1 MKMANNYFLL
11 LTIVLLLTDCKPKND
26 NLSSQ
31 TTSTTDS
38 IETKFS
44 YEPKKHIE
52 ESIDTLLDK
61 ENNIRLNLKRYSL
74 DSGFEIPFEYGNTIE
89 TVFFRDFA
97 VDLTLTIDDSLIT
110 ATKFQKDDFKSKI
123 EDTDFLKMAYLSFV
137 DFEDYNSENQEIKL
151 TIMLVMIE
159 TDYAYIFEIKHD
171 KQGQSTITLKET
183 T

>member
-1 MKMANNYFLL
+1 MAKNYLLL
-11 LTIVLLLTDCKPKND
+11 LTVILLLTDCKPKNE
-26 NLSSQ
+26 SSSNQ

-38 IETKFS
+38 IETKFR
-44 YEPKKHIE
+44 YEPEEHLE

-61 ENNIRLNLKRYSL
+61 DNNIRLKLKRYSL
-74 DSGFEIPFEYGNTIE
+74 DSGFEVPFEYGNTIE

-97 VDLTLTIDDSLIT
+97 VDLKLMIDDSLIT
-110 ATKFQKDDFKSKI
+110 ETKFQKDDFKSKI
-123 EDTDFLKMAYLSFV
+123 DDIDFLKMAYLSFV
-137 DFEDYNSENQEIKL
+137 DFEDYNAENQEIKL